1 MCMCSNAGAG
11 FQNGANLRF
20 KFSFGYFGLLVGRLF
35 MGNLPLKT
43 TSMKLHILMYKVDV
57 N

>member
-1 MCMCSNAGAG
+1 MCMCNNAGAG
-11 FQNGANLRF
+11 FQNGGNLRF
-20 KFSFGYFGLLVGRLF
+20 KFSFGYFSLLVGRLF